1 MKKFLHYTLAVLLL
15 ALTLF
20 VPASKS
26 FAGDENDPPP
36 GDEYIR
42 FEDISHNDA
51 EG

>member
-1 MKKFLHYTLAVLLL
+1 MKKCLRYTLVVLLL

-26 FAGDENDPPP
+26 FAGGDDDPPL